1 MHSTPAAFYYSEVT
15 IIGDLERARHLALA
29 AKEEAAK
36 EILLSLLAQAEEA
49 GRDDLA
55 CEVLAQLAEVYL
67 VRTAY
72 DGVTEGIRRIRECLS
87 SYAEIRSGRRP
98 DLAARVT
105 MSEAEI
111 DHLIC
116 RYTRR
121 AAFLAAGLAAANGD
135 HDGAAASLDTL
146 IETPGDFEDLALEQ
160 RGLICYA
167 RILMARGLCDDDM
180 YADSVPIWAVLL
192 DQLEEYAGAGDPE
205 SDHLFVNGALSYGR
219 FCVETGRLDE
229 AQPWLRRAEARAGAR
244 DWQLAA
250 ARAQLER
257 AAARWSDGDI
267 AETQTL
273 VHQAYPAIAEHVRAH
288 DVSRSWLYF
297 GLIRFRMGALDEADE
312 CWGHAERHWR
322 EIEKPLH
329 IHRILLQ
336 RSWIS
341 ILRGDFAVAVEK
353 VAQARELLDSYP
365 RHSWLQYARLDD
377 QLGNIWRA
385 DALADLGLDPAT
397 GAVPGDV
404 DGPGYQRAMSKL
416 QQAAD
421 LKVPAALAVDAVR
434 YAIPDAGARMRW
446 ARCVSAPLL
455 AGAFAV
461 AKEWGNTVLLTELIE
476 YHSARGAF
484 TAEPSEKQAGSAPG
498 AWAATATAAVPVE
511 GDLALVAAA
520 PPVQADGG
528 LTRLGPLPPMRMD
541 PAGDQIM
548 SGYRELAWQRYGR
561 EVTAA
566 DDEWSTWP

>member
-1 MHSTPAAFYYSEVT
+1 MT
-15 IIGDLERARHLALA
+15 IIGDLQRARQLALA

-36 EILLSLLAQAEEA
+36 EILLSLLAQVEEA
-49 GRDDLA
+49 DRDDLA
-55 CEVLAQLAEVYL
+55 CEVLAQLAEIYL

-72 DGVTEGIRRIRECLS
+72 DGVEEGIRRISECLDA
-87 SYAEIRSGRRP
+87 YTQIRAGKRP
-98 DLAARVT
+98 DLAAQVT
-105 MSEAEI
+105 MSDGEI

-121 AAFLAAGLAAANGD
+121 TEFLAAGLAAANGD
-135 HDGAAASLDTL
+135 HDGAAAHLRTL
-146 IETPGDFEDLALEQ
+146 IETEGDFEDLAAEH

-167 RILMARGLCDDDM
+167 RILIARGLCDDDM
-180 YADSVPIWAVLL
+180 YADSVPVWAEVLDL
-192 DQLEEYAGAGDPE
+192 LEEYARDGNPE
-205 SDHLFVNGALSYGR
+205 SDHLFVHGALAYGR

-229 AQPWLRRAEARAGAR
+229 AEPWLRRAEARAGAR
-244 DWQLAA
+244 DWHLAG

-257 AAARWSDGDI
+257 AAARWADGDI

-273 VHQAYPAIAEHVRAH
+273 VHRAYPAIAEHVRAH

-297 GLIRFRMGALDEADE
+297 GLIRFRMGDLDDADE

-336 RSWIS
+336 RSWIC
-341 ILRGDFAVAVEK
+341 IVRGDFAEAAEK
-353 VAQARELLDSYP
+353 VMQARELLDSYP

-385 DALADLGLDPAT
+385 DALADMGFDPAAGT
-397 GAVPGDV
+397 V
-404 DGPGYQRAMSKL
+404 DCAEDSPEYGRAMAKL
-416 QQAAD
+416 EQAAE

-434 YAIPDAGARMRW
+434 YAIPEAGARMRW

-461 AKEWGNTVLLTELIE
+461 AQEWEHTALVSELIE

-484 TAEPSEKQAGSAPG
+484 TADPEDEADGPVPG

-511 GDLALVAAA
+511 GDMALVAAA

-528 LTRLGPLPPMRMD
+528 LTRLGPLPPLRMD
-541 PAGDQIM
+541 PTGDPIM
-548 SGYRELAWQRYGR
+548 SRYRELARQ
-561 EVTAA
+561 
-566 DDEWSTWP
+566 

>member
-1 MHSTPAAFYYSEVT
+1 MT
-15 IIGDLERARHLALA
+15 IIGDLEQARHLALA

-49 GRDDLA
+49 DRDDLA
-55 CEVLAQLAEVYL
+55 CEVLAQLAEIYL

-72 DGVTEGIRRIRECLS
+72 EGVVEGVRRIRDCLAT
-87 SYAEIRSGRRP
+87 YTDIRAGQRP
-98 DLAARVT
+98 ELAAQVT
-105 MSEAEI
+105 MSDAEV

-121 AAFLAAGLAAANGD
+121 AEFLAAGLAAAHGD
-135 HDGAAASLDTL
+135 HDGAAASLQAL
-146 IETPGDFEDLALEQ
+146 IESAGDFEDLAAEH
-160 RGLICYA
+160 RGLVCYA
-167 RILMARGLCDDDM
+167 RILIARGLCDDDM
-180 YADSVPIWAVLL
+180 YADSVPVWAEVLDL
-192 DQLEEYAGAGDPE
+192 LEEYAREGGIE

-219 FCVETGRLDE
+219 FCVETGRLDDAE
-229 AQPWLRRAEARAGAR
+229 PWLRRAEARAGAR
-244 DWQLAA
+244 GWQLAG

-257 AAARWSDGDI
+257 AAARWADGDI

-297 GLIRFRMGALDEADE
+297 GLIRFRMNALDEADE

-336 RSWIS
+336 RSWIA
-341 ILRGDFAVAVEK
+341 ILRGDFAEAAAK

-385 DALADLGLDPAT
+385 DALADLGLDPTT
-397 GAVPGDV
+397 GVVSGGADS
-404 DGPGYQRAMSKL
+404 PGYQRAMSKL

-461 AKEWGNTVLLTELIE
+461 AKEWDNAGLVSELIE

-484 TAEPSEKQAGSAPG
+484 TAELSDTQLGPSSG

-548 SGYRELAWQRYGR
+548 SNYRELAWQRYGR
-561 EVTAA
+561 EVTAV

>member
-1 MHSTPAAFYYSEVT
+1 MHSTPAASYYSKVT
-15 IIGDLERARHLALA
+15 IIGDLEQARHLALA

-49 GRDDLA
+49 DRDDLA
-55 CEVLAQLAEVYL
+55 CEVLAQLAEIYL

-72 DGVTEGIRRIRECLS
+72 EGVVEGVRRIRDCLAT
-87 SYAEIRSGRRP
+87 YADIRAGQRP
-98 DLAARVT
+98 ELAAQVT
-105 MSEAEI
+105 MSDAEV

-121 AAFLAAGLAAANGD
+121 AEFLAAGLAAAHGD
-135 HDGAAASLDTL
+135 HDGAAASLQAL
-146 IETPGDFEDLALEQ
+146 IESAGDFEDLAAEH
-160 RGLICYA
+160 RGLVCYA
-167 RILMARGLCDDDM
+167 RILIARGLCDDDM
-180 YADSVPIWAVLL
+180 YADSVPVWAEVLDL
-192 DQLEEYAGAGDPE
+192 LEEYAREGGLE

-219 FCVETGRLDE
+219 FCVETGRLDDAE
-229 AQPWLRRAEARAGAR
+229 PWLRRAEARAGAR
-244 DWQLAA
+244 GWQLAG

-257 AAARWSDGDI
+257 AAARWADGDI

-297 GLIRFRMGALDEADE
+297 GLIRFRMNALDEADE

-336 RSWIS
+336 RSWIA
-341 ILRGDFAVAVEK
+341 ILRGDFAEAAAK

-385 DALADLGLDPAT
+385 DALADLGLDPTT
-397 GAVPGDV
+397 GVVSGRADS
-404 DGPGYQRAMSKL
+404 PGYRRAMSKL

-461 AKEWGNTVLLTELIE
+461 AKEWDNAGLVSELIE

-484 TAEPSEKQAGSAPG
+484 TAELSDTQLGPSSG

-548 SGYRELAWQRYGR
+548 SNYRELAWQRYGR
-561 EVTAA
+561 EVTAV